1 MLNVDVMRHIG
12 SFLDLPNYYSACAAH
27 RDFYS
32 QYIARKK
39 RFQWSAARTK
49 LHDMK
54 QGWCAHKDCCR
65 QRLYCIALEPVS
77 KQVLSVYCGEC
88 TLKYKKLSSTILLL

>member
-12 SFLDLPNYYSACAAH
+12 TFLDLANYYSACAAH
-27 RDFYS
+27 KDFYS
-32 QYIARKK
+32 QTIARKK
-39 RFQWSAARTK
+39 RFEWSAARTT
-49 LHDMK
+49 LHNIK

-65 QRLYCIALEPVS
+65 QRLYCIALEPLT

-88 TLKYKKLSSTILLL
+88 TKKYKKISSTLLLL